1 MKARSSF
8 FRAALCAAL
17 ALGCG
22 IAQAQQKPVV
32 WRFGHVF
39 SVPNTLFDNVAMK
52 EYPERIGRASNGMVK
67 VEVVQGVVNP
77 NTMLDALADGRIQMG
92 SIVTAA
98 SSATHPRW
106 HVLGLPG
113 VLDKES
119 DYPGVARN
127 IVWPHVDTE
136 LRRRWG
142 ATITNMG
149 AFTATLFF
157 SRANSGPVDRIE
169 KFKGLKYRTHSVEL
183 SRLIQQMGGAPVGLP
198 FGELYSAMERRLVD
212 AYTSTAAAVL
222 GNGLFEVTG
231 FAEDW
236 PAGLGLWFYVVSEKA
251 LNALPPDIRKSVS
264 DELAAIQKDLSERH
278 LAEAKQGVAALAGK
292 GVKLVQ
298 VPEAEKQ
305 QVREMARQVVWG
317 TWLDRTGPEGR
328 ALLGDVL
335 GSLGKKL

>member
-1 MKARSSF
+1 MNPRRRAISAMIPTS
-8 FRAALCAAL
+8 AALCS
-17 ALGCG
+17 LG
-22 IAQAQQKPVV
+22 AHAQQRTVT

-52 EYPERIGRASNGMVK
+52 EYPERIARASDGLVK
-67 VEVVQGVVNP
+67 IEVVQGVVNP
-77 NTMLDALADGRIQMG
+77 NTMLDALSDGRIQMG

-113 VLDKES
+113 VLDKEA
-119 DYPGVARN
+119 DYPKVARE
-127 IVWPHVDTE
+127 IVWPYTDAE
-136 LRRRWG
+136 LKRRWG
-142 ATITNMG
+142 ATIVNMG

-157 SRANSGPVDRIE
+157 SRAQSGPVDRIE

-183 SRLIQQMGGAPVGLP
+183 SKLIEQMGGAPVGLP
-198 FGELYSAMERRLVD
+198 FGELYSAMERRVVD

-236 PAGLGLWFYVVSEKA
+236 PAGLGLWHYVASEKA
-251 LNALPPDIRKSVS
+251 ISALPQPVARSVMA
-264 DELAAIQKDLSERH
+264 EFAAIQKDLSERH
-278 LAEAKQGVAALAGK
+278 LQEAQTGISTLGSR

-298 VPEAEKQ
+298 VAESEKQ
-305 QVREMARQVVWG
+305 RVRTLAREVVWK
-317 TWLDRTGPEGR
+317 TWLDRTGAEGR
-328 ALLGDVL
+328 KLLSDVL
-335 GSLGKKL
+335 SSLGKSL